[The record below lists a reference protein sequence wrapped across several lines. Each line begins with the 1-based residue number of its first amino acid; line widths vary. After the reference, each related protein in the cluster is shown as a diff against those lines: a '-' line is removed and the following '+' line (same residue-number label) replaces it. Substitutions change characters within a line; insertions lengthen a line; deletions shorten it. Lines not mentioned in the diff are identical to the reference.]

1 MKEFFLEILAAITGA
16 FLSVIAAVF
25 VVVIGGLMVGYGIY
39 KEWEWLTN
47 GGIFV
52 AVLGCLFVTRFWFG
66 DD

>member
-1 MKEFFLEILAAITGA
+1 MKEFFLEIVGAIAGA

-25 VVVIGGLMVGYGIY
+25 VVIIGGVMVGYGIY
-39 KEWEWLTN
+39 KEWEWLTH
-47 GGIFV
+47 GGVFV